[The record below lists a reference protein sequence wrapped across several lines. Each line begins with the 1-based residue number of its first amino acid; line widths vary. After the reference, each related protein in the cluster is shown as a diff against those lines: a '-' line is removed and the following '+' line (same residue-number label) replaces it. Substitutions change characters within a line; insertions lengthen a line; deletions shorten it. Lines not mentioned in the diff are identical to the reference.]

1 MVYVTIKAPFAGTSC
16 TKKRRETETFAP
28 LFFVPSCQRRCPTIR
43 GGWKENAMS
52 QMTQVLVCP
61 PHHWEV
67 TSVRIEGVCHYHH
80 HCIKCQA
87 EKDVPL
93 SASTASK
100 WVSRHSKAK
109 Q

>member
-1 MVYVTIKAPFAGTSC
+1 
-16 TKKRRETETFAP
+16 
-28 LFFVPSCQRRCPTIR
+28 
-43 GGWKENAMS
+43 MS
-52 QMTQVLVCP
+52 QTVQAPVCP

-80 HCIKCQA
+80 RCIKCEA

>member
-1 MVYVTIKAPFAGTSC
+1 MPPIVQ
-16 TKKRRETETFAP
+16 
-28 LFFVPSCQRRCPTIR
+28 VPH
-43 GGWKENAMS
+43 
-52 QMTQVLVCP
+52 CP
-61 PHHWEV
+61 PHYWEV

-80 HCIKCQA
+80 RCVKCQA

-93 SASTASK
+93 SASSSNK